1 VDVEIRHLPSGRS
14 LVQASNGSIDGEYAR
29 ISGIESAYPG
39 LLMVDEKLAD
49 YHFCAFTLHE
59 ELELNDWE
67 DLSSWHTAYIKGWKI
82 LEDHTGSAKSITL
95 VSDADSLFS
104 MLLAGRV
111 DVVLYDRLRGEHLLA
126 SRGIET
132 VRIVEP
138 PLAVRGMYL
147 YLNLRHKALAAP
159 LEAALRD
166 VKEER

>member
-1 VDVEIRHLPSGRS
+1 
-14 LVQASNGSIDGEYAR
+14 
-29 ISGIESAYPG
+29 
-39 LLMVDEKLAD
+39 
-49 YHFCAFTLHE
+49 
-59 ELELNDWE
+59 
-67 DLSSWHTAYIKGWKI
+67 
-82 LEDHTGSAKSITL
+82 
-95 VSDADSLFS
+95 